1 MGILDKTRVT
11 IKLSIPPS
19 AIMKMAP
26 SKSLNKSFLFR
37 FPNFGMRI
45 NWGQIVSKLKLYL
58 RARAGNDPSACF
70 HNHGAPTTALF

>member
-1 MGILDKTRVT
+1 MGILDITRVT
-11 IKLSIPPS
+11 IKLSIQPS

-45 NWGQIVSKLKLYL
+45 NLGQIVSKLK
-58 RARAGNDPSACF
+58 
-70 HNHGAPTTALF
+70 

>member
-11 IKLSIPPS
+11 IKLSIQPS

-26 SKSLNKSFLFR
+26 GKSLNKSFLFR

-45 NWGQIVSKLKLYL
+45 NLGQIVSKL
-58 RARAGNDPSACF
+58 N
-70 HNHGAPTTALF
+70 